1 MGTTN
6 KHLYERFMKIRD
18 VLVTMSSETTIDLVY
33 NYLSSSELEDFVEY
47 VERELD
53 LAEDEDDEDDDD
65 YVIHEEDFS
74 WYEDD

>member
-6 KHLYERFMKIRD
+6 KYLYERFMKIRD
-18 VLVTMSSETTIDLVY
+18 VLVTMSSETTVDLIY

-53 LAEDEDDEDDDD
+53 LAEDEEDDDD
-65 YVIHEEDFS
+65 YVIHEEDFG

>member
-6 KHLYERFMKIRD
+6 NHLYERFMKIRD

-33 NYLSSSELEDFVEY
+33 NYLSSSELEEFVEY

-53 LAEDEDDEDDDD
+53 LAEDEEDDDDD
-65 YVIHEEDFS
+65 YVIHEEDFG

>member
-6 KHLYERFMKIRD
+6 RHLYERFMKIRD
-18 VLVTMSSETTIDLVY
+18 VLVTMSSETTIDLIY

-53 LAEDEDDEDDDD
+53 LVEDEEDDDD
-65 YVIHEEDFS
+65 YVIHEEDFG